1 MVSDA
6 KRKITFHYRNV
17 DLRNHLNLF
26 LFFRFI
32 SEIRQGQL
40 HYEIFPKSATLL
52 RRLVPRDLRID
63 DQRFRKRLPIRL
75 IIP

>member
-6 KRKITFHYRNV
+6 KREVSFNYRNV
-17 DLRNHLNLF
+17 DLRNHINLF

-32 SEIRQGQL
+32 SEIHQGQL
-40 HYEIFPKSATLL
+40 HYEIFTKSATLL